1 MTQEE
6 LEQFIEYLLNKDETA
21 ETLKEQGEN
30 YDITE
35 LAV

>member
-21 ETLKEQGEN
+21 ETLKEQEN
-30 YDITE
+30 E
-35 LAV
+35 NE